1 MTSKL
6 PAVLQEIADVAGEA
20 AALKI
25 AAQHGGRRIYF
36 PSSGRL
42 FADGKENSWLIACV
56 GLEAAKKICKHFEVD
71 GRGQRIEIPLHVGG
85 TYRQFVRQ
93 IAERIHQLEDEG
105 KSSTEIAQALGLT
118 QRTVHR
124 HRSRHRG
131 SAKGS
136 KQGNLF

>member
-1 MTSKL
+1 MKHPL

-20 AALKI
+20 AALSI
-25 AAQHGGRRIYF
+25 AARHGGRRVYF
-36 PSSGRL
+36 PSSDRL
-42 FADGKENSWLIACV
+42 HVDGHENYWLIACV
-56 GLEAAKKICKHFEVD
+56 GLEAATKICKHFEVD

-93 IAERIHQLEDEG
+93 IAQRVHELEDEG

-131 SAKGS
+131 SARGN